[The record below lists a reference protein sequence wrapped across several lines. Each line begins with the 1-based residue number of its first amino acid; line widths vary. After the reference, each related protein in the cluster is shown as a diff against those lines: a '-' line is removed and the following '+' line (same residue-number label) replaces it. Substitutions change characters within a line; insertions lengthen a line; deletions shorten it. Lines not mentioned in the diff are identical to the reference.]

1 MNLPKAERRVPEYNL
16 NHVRLWFYGL
26 PFSGKTTLADAF
38 PMPLMLNTDGN
49 AKNATSQ
56 VITIADEVTVEG
68 RQTKRKFAW
77 DVFKEAITE
86 LEKGGNGF
94 ETVVVDLI
102 EDVYES
108 CRLYMYDK
116 LKISHE
122 GDDPYKA
129 WDKIRTE
136 YLSNIR
142 RLMVLP
148 YNIILIS
155 HEDDSKDITKKTGD
169 KVTAIKP
176 NIAEKVALKLAGMV
190 DVVIRVVADDGV
202 YKLTFKA
209 DDVVFGGGRINLSG
223 VTEIPNDYETLIN
236 IVKANK
242 ATQTKA
248 KPVREEIKPVP
259 IKEEIKPVP
268 IKEEVEKE
276 DQPVE
281 EEKPKRQR
289 RVRKEEPAPGV
300 CEGEFKFNDVSGLA
314 PGQTTLLK
322 ANIYAAPGD
331 LLDGT
336 SVANISIKL
345 PPIAGGLFLAFS
357 TEIFAHNDHYRMH
370 PTDSQEYTELTHLEI
385 PIRLLSTSLV
395 IYFIRL
401 A

>member
-236 IVKANK
+236 VVKANK

-259 IKEEIKPVP
+259 IKEEVEKEEVE
-268 IKEEVEKE
+268 KEEVEKE
-276 DQPVE
+276 DQPAE

-289 RVRKEEPAPGV
+289 RVRKEEPAPV
-300 CEGEFKFNDVSGLA
+300 EETKKEEPDSIEEPKEEEDA
-314 PGQTTLLK
+314 PIEEEVKVDPVEERRRRRREAAAIEASQFEQEENK
-322 ANIYAAPGD
+322 AEEEPKTEESAP
-331 LLDGT
+331 
-336 SVANISIKL
+336 VRRRRKVR
-345 PPIAGGLFLAFS
+345 P
-357 TEIFAHNDHYRMH
+357 
-370 PTDSQEYTELTHLEI
+370 
-385 PIRLLSTSLV
+385 
-395 IYFIRL
+395 
-401 A
+401 

>member
-236 IVKANK
+236 VVKANK

-248 KPVREEIKPVP
+248 KPVREEIN
-259 IKEEIKPVP
+259 PVP

-276 DQPVE
+276 EVEKEEVEKEDQPAE

-289 RVRKEEPAPGV
+289 RVRKEEPAPV
-300 CEGEFKFNDVSGLA
+300 EETKKEEPDSIEEPKEEEDA
-314 PGQTTLLK
+314 PIEEEVKVDPVEERRRRRREAAAIEASQFEQEENK
-322 ANIYAAPGD
+322 AEEEPKTEESAP
-331 LLDGT
+331 
-336 SVANISIKL
+336 VRRRRKVR
-345 PPIAGGLFLAFS
+345 P
-357 TEIFAHNDHYRMH
+357 
-370 PTDSQEYTELTHLEI
+370 
-385 PIRLLSTSLV
+385 
-395 IYFIRL
+395 
-401 A
+401 

>member
-236 IVKANK
+236 VVKANK

-248 KPVREEIKPVP
+248 KPVREEINPA
-259 IKEEIKPVP
+259 P

-276 DQPVE
+276 DQPAE

-289 RVRKEEPAPGV
+289 RVRKEEPAPV
-300 CEGEFKFNDVSGLA
+300 EETKKEESA
-314 PGQTTLLK
+314 PIEEPKKEEATPIEEEVKVDPVEERRRRRREAAAIEASQFEQEENK
-322 ANIYAAPGD
+322 AEEEPKTEESAP
-331 LLDGT
+331 
-336 SVANISIKL
+336 VRRRRKVR
-345 PPIAGGLFLAFS
+345 P
-357 TEIFAHNDHYRMH
+357 
-370 PTDSQEYTELTHLEI
+370 
-385 PIRLLSTSLV
+385 
-395 IYFIRL
+395 
-401 A
+401 

>member
-236 IVKANK
+236 VVKANK
-242 ATQTKA
+242 ATQTKV

-268 IKEEVEKE
+268 IKE
-276 DQPVE
+276 DQPAE

-289 RVRKEEPAPGV
+289 RVRKEEPAPV
-300 CEGEFKFNDVSGLA
+300 EETKKEEPDSIEEPKEEEAATIEEEVKVDPVEERRRRRREAAAIEASQFEQEENKAEEEPKTEESA
-314 PGQTTLLK
+314 PVRRRRK
-322 ANIYAAPGD
+322 VRP
-331 LLDGT
+331 
-336 SVANISIKL
+336 
-345 PPIAGGLFLAFS
+345 
-357 TEIFAHNDHYRMH
+357 
-370 PTDSQEYTELTHLEI
+370 
-385 PIRLLSTSLV
+385 
-395 IYFIRL
+395 
-401 A
+401 

>member
-236 IVKANK
+236 VVKANK

-259 IKEEIKPVP
+259 T
-268 IKEEVEKE
+268 KEEVEKE
-276 DQPVE
+276 DQPAE

-289 RVRKEEPAPGV
+289 RVRKEEPAPV
-300 CEGEFKFNDVSGLA
+300 EETKKEEPA
-314 PGQTTLLK
+314 PVEETKKEEPDSIEEPKKEEPDSIEEEVKVDPVEERRRRRREAAAIEASQFEQEENK
-322 ANIYAAPGD
+322 AEEEEPKTEESAP
-331 LLDGT
+331 
-336 SVANISIKL
+336 VRRRRKVR
-345 PPIAGGLFLAFS
+345 P
-357 TEIFAHNDHYRMH
+357 
-370 PTDSQEYTELTHLEI
+370 
-385 PIRLLSTSLV
+385 
-395 IYFIRL
+395 
-401 A
+401 